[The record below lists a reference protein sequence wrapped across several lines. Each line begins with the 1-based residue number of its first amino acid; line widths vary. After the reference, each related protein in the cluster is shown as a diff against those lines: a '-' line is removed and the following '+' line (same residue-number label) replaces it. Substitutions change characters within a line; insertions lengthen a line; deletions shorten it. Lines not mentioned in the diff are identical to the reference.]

1 MTATHKTLAAAL
13 GSFGMAAGL
22 LLTISPAHAAHQST
36 GNGQDPHAAGY
47 DNHDHHDYHKN
58 PGSKPAPETKPA
70 PNPKPVQGNPSP
82 HSPGYDNHD
91 NHDYHKNPGSK
102 PAPETK
108 PVGNGPQARRDFVVM
123 YEKHGR
129 TATIDVLANDKFTG
143 PVKISFNTFKPGQSH
158 STGRGYFSV
167 TGDNKVHY
175 KRGELAPGIDL
186 TYYTI
191 TDQWGRK
198 HQSKLVIKWVRTKAS
213 APIARNDRVRMYP
226 GRFDVAG
233 INVQRNDKTPSWMK
247 VSIVKHPKIGKAEV
261 MKNGRIRYSRKGKP
275 VKNDVFYYKITDG
288 QGRSSVARVA
298 IDVE

>member
-22 LLTISPAHAAHQST
+22 LLTVSPAQAAHQST
-36 GNGQDPHAAGY
+36 GTSQDPHAAGY

-58 PGSKPAPETKPA
+58 PGAR
-70 PNPKPVQGNPSP
+70 
-82 HSPGYDNHD
+82 
-91 NHDYHKNPGSK
+91 

-108 PVGNGPQARRDFVVM
+108 PVGNGPHARRDFVVV
-123 YEKHGR
+123 YEKNGR
-129 TATIDVLANDKFTG
+129 TAVFDILKNDTFTG
-143 PVKISFNTFKPGQSH
+143 PVKISFNTKKPGEFH
-158 STGRGYFSV
+158 TTGRGQFHI
-167 TGDNKVHY
+167 TKNNKIMY
-175 KRGELAPGIDL
+175 KRDDVSPGLDL

-198 HQSKLVIKWVRTKAS
+198 HQSKLVVKWHRTKAT

-233 INVQRNDKTPSWMK
+233 INVQRNDRAPSWMK